1 MSRVPF
7 PPPSWNAAA
16 TLAERVRSL
25 RAGARDALP
34 FDATLAARELAVWR
48 AQAPFERDERF
59 AQRLQQARITVA
71 ELERLLGEDASRV
84 LPADSEP
91 EWARAIERAF
101 AAEHAHAPWSVAIT
115 APNEAAPTLRFLDA
129 LAPLIHAGRER
140 LLARALEI
148 ARAHP
153 RAPFEPRRAIDAL
166 LAPLPWNLHAMILRP
181 MVLELHAQRLEG
193 KLAGASGAERFQ
205 SFVHGLSNPQGAL
218 AFLAEYPVLARLC
231 VAAIERWEHFAAEF
245 LLHLAQDADE
255 LRAGFGAEFANAKL
269 ARIDG
274 GAGDAHRGG
283 RSVLVAHFHC
293 SAGDE
298 RSARLVYKPRSLAVD
313 VHFQELLEWINRA
326 DVLPTLR
333 TLRVLD
339 RGDHGWVEF
348 VEARACSSRDE
359 LDPFYRRQGG
369 LIALLYAL
377 EAIDFHYENLIAS
390 GEHPV
395 LVDLESLFHARFPGV
410 DDDDSAL
417 RLVAR
422 ATDRS
427 VMRIGILPQKS
438 MGDAEFQGVDLS
450 GLGGAAGQL
459 TPERVLQ
466 WADLGTDEMRARR
479 ERVAMPG
486 ANNLPRVAEGR
497 AQIIDHER
505 ELLAGFS
512 AVYRL
517 LMQRRDELLAPGG
530 PIARFAG
537 DSVRC
542 VLRPTSIYGSLL
554 AESFHP
560 EYLRDGLERERFLDR
575 LWLGA
580 ENAPHLERVLASE
593 RADLEELDVPVFT
606 TRPESR
612 DVWDARGVRIG
623 AFLGKSGLQL
633 VTERLHALEP
643 SDLARQSWFIHASL
657 ATLEISRASLD
668 WAGYPRVAKLA
679 PANAQ
684 ELAPR
689 LVDAARRVGDRLID
703 LSPRDERD
711 VAWMGLNYD
720 ETSWSI
726 VPLLEDLYAG
736 SAGILHFLAT
746 LGALTGEARYTD
758 IARRALVTH
767 RRRLSFCA
775 ERVRA
780 VGGFN
785 GWGGTIWTL
794 AQWSALW
801 NDAQLLAEARAC
813 VERAARCLDEDEHL
827 DVIGGCAGLVAA
839 LRALHSI
846 APDES
851 TLALAR
857 RAGDRLLARATRLP
871 APAGVDSAAFAA
883 GWFTRIDTDQP
894 ITGFSHGAAGIS
906 WALCELFRMTGDERY
921 REMALAGVLYERTR
935 LVASEGN
942 WMELS
947 KEKLALPPEKRG
959 DGTLSVAWCYGA
971 PGVGLARLA
980 SLDVLDHPIVRED
993 VEIALKTTLARGF
1006 GRNHS
1011 ICHGDL
1017 GNLELVQRAA
1027 ERFDD
1032 ARLRRI
1038 ALEIQATVLASI
1050 ETSGFLCGVPL
1061 AVESP
1066 SLMNGL
1072 AGIGYGLLRA
1082 AHPERVPS
1090 VLLLESPRVR

>member
-1 MSRVPF
+1 MTRVLF
-7 PPPSWNAAA
+7 PPQSWQAAA

-25 RAGARDALP
+25 RSGASAARA
-34 FDATLAARELAVWR
+34 FDAPTAARELAAWR

-59 AQRLQQARITVA
+59 ARRLEQSGISPA
-71 ELERLLGEDASRV
+71 ELERVLGEDASSASTAE
-84 LPADSEP
+84 PAP
-91 EWARAIERAF
+91 EWVREIEGAF
-101 AAEHAHAPWSVAIT
+101 AADSAHASWSVAIT

-140 LLARALEI
+140 LLARAEEI

-153 RAPFEPRRAIDAL
+153 RAPFQPRRAVDAL
-166 LAPLPWNLHAMILRP
+166 FAPLPWSLHAMVLRP
-181 MVLELHAQRLEG
+181 MVLELHASRLAG
-193 KLAGASGAERFQ
+193 KLDGANGAERFQ
-205 SFVHGLSNPQGAL
+205 SFVRGLADAQAAL
-218 AFLAEYPVLARLC
+218 RFLAEYPVLARLI
-231 VAAIERWEHFAAEF
+231 VATIERWQRFSAEF
-245 LLHLAQDADE
+245 LQHLAEDADE
-255 LRAGFGAEFANAKL
+255 LRAHLRPAFAHAQL

-283 RSVLVAHFHC
+283 RSVLVAHFE
-293 SAGDE
+293 GG
-298 RSARLVYKPRSLAVD
+298 ARLVYKPRSLAVD

-348 VEARACSSRDE
+348 VEARACRSRDE

-395 LVDLESLFHARFPGV
+395 LVDLESLFHARFAGAEE
-410 DDDDSAL
+410 DEGAL

-422 ATDRS
+422 ATENS

-438 MGDAEFQGVDLS
+438 MGDAQFQGVDLS

-466 WADLGTDEMRARR
+466 WAGLGTDEMRARR

-486 ANNLPRVAEGR
+486 ANNLPAVAEGR
-497 AQIIDHER
+497 AQVIDHER

-530 PIARFAG
+530 PIARFAQ

-575 LWLGA
+575 LWLGVDG
-580 ENAPHLERVLASE
+580 APHLERVLASE
-593 RADLEELDVPVFT
+593 RADVEALDVPVFT
-606 TRPESR
+606 TTPASR
-612 DVWDARGVRIG
+612 DVWDSRGARIEG
-623 AFLGKSGLQL
+623 FLGKSGMQL
-633 VTERLHALEP
+633 VAERLRALEP

-668 WAGYPRVAKLA
+668 WAGYPRVAK
-679 PANAQ
+679 PASARAE

-703 LSPRDERD
+703 LALRDERD

-746 LGALTGEARYTD
+746 LGAVTGDARYTEL
-758 IARRALVTH
+758 ARRALVTH
-767 RRRLSFCA
+767 RRRLAFCA

-801 NDAQLLAEARAC
+801 NDPELLVEARAC

-827 DVIGGCAGLVAA
+827 DVIGGCAGLIAA
-839 LRALHSI
+839 LRALHAH
-846 APDES
+846 APDER

-883 GWFTRIDTDQP
+883 GWFTRIDTEQP

-906 WALCELFRMTGDERY
+906 WALCELYRMTGDERY

-942 WMELS
+942 WMEIS

-980 SLDVLDHPIVRED
+980 ALDVLDHPFVRED

-1017 GNLELVQRAA
+1017 GNLELVQSAA
-1027 ERFDD
+1027 QRFDD
-1032 ARLRRI
+1032 AQLRRT
-1038 ALEIQATVLASI
+1038 ALEIQSTVLASM

-1090 VLLLESPRVR
+1090 VLLLEPPRIR